1 MPFLPFVLL
10 LAWQAIGKSASFA
23 LGWATAIYFGQ
34 VPGKQGRVL
43 AVISL
48 ASAAWVI
55 VVVGFALPL
64 LAGAGLEAAGAI
76 ERNFQVTPLVVLGLW
91 AAIVLTP
98 PAIAG
103 VAVLLEFHEKR
114 TLGRWLRMIPASY
127 PATGSLGA
135 GVLQMVAITPFL
147 VAQRLIRKQSLLQT
161 ALSMREHTDDDDLA
175 QVVAGALRSLGIER
189 VEVEQARGPI
199 TWPMLTLGFAAHHLI
214 GAVVRGSPV
223 RLRADGLQLFAYAT
237 NVAVLGPSGKA
248 HRARAALE
256 RELPFD
262 RAWITWSEDARDLED
277 AIVQAYRDAADDPA
291 ALHRRL
297 DEVQERVD
305 SESLNVE
312 EWNLLYRLRLQA
324 EHEVA
329 ERQAKRQPAGDGAAP
344 PTRTRPRRKASAPP
358 RARPAAASSR
368 RSGRRTRQP

>member
-10 LAWQAIGKSASFA
+10 LAWQAVSRSASFA

-34 VPGKQGRVL
+34 VPGKQGRTL

-55 VVVGFALPL
+55 VVLGFALPL
-64 LAGAGLEAAGAI
+64 LVGALLELAGVI

-91 AAIVLTP
+91 AAILLAP
-98 PAIAG
+98 PAISAIT
-103 VAVLLEFHEKR
+103 VLVEFHDER
-114 TLGRWLRMIPASY
+114 SVGQWLRLLPSSY
-127 PATGSLGA
+127 PATASLGA
-135 GVLQMVAITPFL
+135 GVLQMVVFTPFL
-147 VAQRLIRKQSLLQT
+147 IVQRLIRKHSLLQT
-161 ALSMREHTDDDDLA
+161 ALSMREDTSGDDLA
-175 QVVAGALRSLGIER
+175 KVVAHALRSLG
-189 VEVEQARGPI
+189 VEHVQVEEARGPVS
-199 TWPMLTLGFAAHHLI
+199 WPMKTVGFAARHLI
-214 GAVVRGSPV
+214 GAVVRGEPV
-223 RLRADGLQLFAYAT
+223 RLRADGLMLFAYAT
-237 NVAVLGPSGKA
+237 NVAVLGPSDKA

-262 RAWITWSEDARDLED
+262 RARITWSDEAQDLED
-277 AIVQAYRDAADDPA
+277 AIVTAYGEAGHDLE

-305 SESLNVE
+305 AESLDVE

-329 ERQAKRQPAGDGAAP
+329 ERQLAEDGKARGSPDRGSPGRERAA
-344 PTRTRPRRKASAPP
+344 
-358 RARPAAASSR
+358 AAASR
-368 RSGRRTRQP
+368 DG

>member
-10 LAWQAIGKSASFA
+10 LAWQAISKSASFM

-34 VPGKQGRVL
+34 VPGKQGRIL

-64 LAGAGLEAAGAI
+64 LVGAMLEAGGSI
-76 ERNFQVTPLVVLGLW
+76 ERNFQVTPMVVLGLW
-91 AAIVLTP
+91 AAILLAP
-98 PAIAG
+98 PAIA
-103 VAVLLEFHEKR
+103 AITVLVKFHEER
-114 TLGRWLRMIPASY
+114 SVGHWLRMIPTCY
-127 PATGSLGA
+127 PAIASLGA
-135 GVLQMVAITPFL
+135 GVLQMVVITPFL
-147 VAQRLIRKQSLLQT
+147 IVQRLVRKQSLLQT
-161 ALSMREHTDDDDLA
+161 ALSMREHTDGDDLA
-175 QVVAGALRSLGIER
+175 QVVAQALRSLGIER
-189 VEVEQARGPI
+189 VRVEEARGPI
-199 TWPMLTLGFAAHHLI
+199 AWPMKTVGFAARHLI
-214 GAVVRGSPV
+214 GAVVRGEPV
-223 RLRADGLQLFAYAT
+223 RLRANGLQLFAYAT
-237 NVAVLGPSGKA
+237 NVAVLGPSEEA

-262 RAWITWSEDARDLED
+262 RARITWSEDAQDLED
-277 AIVQAYRDAADDPA
+277 EIVKAYRAAGDDLV

-305 SESLNVE
+305 RGSLNVE

-329 ERQAKRQPAGDGAAP
+329 ERRL
-344 PTRTRPRRKASAPP
+344 
-358 RARPAAASSR
+358 
-368 RSGRRTRQP
+368 SG

>member
-55 VVVGFALPL
+55 VVLGFALPL
-64 LAGAGLEAAGAI
+64 LVGAGLEAAGVI
-76 ERNFQVTPLVVLGLW
+76 ERNFQLDPLVVLGLW
-91 AAIVLTP
+91 AAIVLAP
-98 PAIAG
+98 PAIA
-103 VAVLLEFHEKR
+103 AITVLVKFHEER
-114 TLGRWLRMIPASY
+114 SIGRWLRMIPISY
-127 PATGSLGA
+127 PATASLGA
-135 GVLQMVAITPFL
+135 GVLQMVVFTPFL
-147 VAQRLIRKQSLLQT
+147 IVQRLIRKQSLLQT
-161 ALSMREHTDDDDLA
+161 ALSMREWTDEDDLA
-175 QVVAGALRSLGIER
+175 TVVAEALHSLGIER
-189 VEVEQARGPI
+189 VEVDRAKGPI
-199 TWPMLTLGFAAHHLI
+199 TWPMLTVGFAARHLI
-214 GAVVRGSPV
+214 GAVVRGDPV
-223 RLRADGLQLFAYAT
+223 RMRADGLQLFAYAT
-237 NVAVLGPSGKA
+237 NVAVLGPSDDA

-262 RAWITWSEDARDLED
+262 RARITWSDGAQDLED
-277 AIVQAYRDAADDPA
+277 AIVSAYHDSGSDLAT
-291 ALHRRL
+291 LHRKL

-305 SESLNVE
+305 AESLNIE

-329 ERQAKRQPAGDGAAP
+329 ERQLAEAGEVEGNPDSGSPGRERAA
-344 PTRTRPRRKASAPP
+344 
-358 RARPAAASSR
+358 AAASR
-368 RSGRRTRQP
+368 GR